1 MARLLRRLV
10 ADGLG
15 VLLVEHDM
23 AFVMGTCEHIYVLDF
38 GRIIATGTPA
48 EIQRDPARAGRL
60 PRRRPGRWSDV
71 VGAIRRRSAIA
82 S

>member
-1 MARLLRRLV
+1 MAQLLKRLV

-23 AFVMGTCEHIYVLDF
+23 PFVMSTCSFIHVLEF
-38 GRIIATGTPA
+38 GQVIATGTPS
-48 EIQRDPARAGRL
+48 EIQRDAAVQAAYLGAA
-60 PRRRPGRWSDV
+60 SD
-71 VGAIRRRSAIA
+71 AEEEA